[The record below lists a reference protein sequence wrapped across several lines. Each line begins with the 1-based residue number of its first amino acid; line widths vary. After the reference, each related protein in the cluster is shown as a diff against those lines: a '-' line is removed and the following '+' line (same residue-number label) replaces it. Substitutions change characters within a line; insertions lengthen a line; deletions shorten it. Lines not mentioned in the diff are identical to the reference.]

1 MPRENEV
8 EVAAQEV
15 IVETQF
21 PGALREARRFN
32 PLVWKI
38 RIIPLNGEIFEISV
52 DAGPIESIKTQMR
65 RELTEWHLERTLGSH
80 DDLFATPLTRELFQ
94 QILKTCDYHH
104 RRDAAQKHDS
114 PSDSR

>member
-15 IVETQF
+15 IAETQF

-32 PLVWKI
+32 PLIWQI
-38 RIIPLNGEIFEISV
+38 RIILLNGEIFEISV
-52 DAGPIESIKTQMR
+52 ANGPIEDIKAQVL
-65 RELTEWHLERTLGSH
+65 RELTERHSEWTLGSR